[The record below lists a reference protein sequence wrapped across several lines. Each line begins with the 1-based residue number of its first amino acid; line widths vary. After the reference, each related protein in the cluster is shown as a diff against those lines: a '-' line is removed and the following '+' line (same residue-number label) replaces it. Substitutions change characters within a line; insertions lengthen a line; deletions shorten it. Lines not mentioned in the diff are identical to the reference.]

1 MADCIFCRIVNGD
14 VPCHK
19 VWESD
24 SHLAFLNITPSMRG
38 FTVVVSKD
46 HLPSKVESLPDDE
59 YVSLW
64 RAAREAAKKLTA
76 ALGVERT
83 AMVAEGTGVDHAHV
97 KLIPLIG
104 TSLEKPWSGGEAK
117 SPVTFDRYEG
127 FVSTREGPRADDEDL
142 AALAER
148 IREMEV
154 DSDG

>member
-1 MADCIFCRIVNGD
+1 MDKCIFCRIVNGD

-24 SHLAFLNITPSMRG
+24 SHLAFLNITPNMRG
-38 FTVVVSKD
+38 FTVVVSKE
-46 HLPSKVESLPDDE
+46 HLPGRVESLPDGE

-64 RAAREAAKKLTA
+64 RAAREVAKKLTA

-97 KLIPLIG
+97 KLIPLVG
-104 TSLEKPWSGGEAK
+104 TSPERPWGGGEAA

-127 FVSTREGPRADDEDL
+127 FVSTREGPRADDGDL
-142 AALAER
+142 AALAEN
-148 IREMEV
+148 IRETEV